1 MDVVLTVWEVARY
14 LRLSRTTVWR
24 WCREG
29 KLRAVRIGHQ
39 WRVRRAEV
47 ERMIDRDRSALDEQE
62 QETRH
67 A

>member
-1 MDVVLTVWEVARY
+1 MDEVLTVWEVARY

-29 KLRAVRIGHQ
+29 KLHAVRIGHQ

-47 ERMIDRDRSALDEQE
+47 ERMIDREKLALDEQE
-62 QETRH
+62 TLH